1 MSTASNTNQATSPR
15 KQWLQS
21 PRARVAAVLGF
32 FILVL
37 LTHYPFNDRA
47 FSTDDYLQRVS
58 LVGSA
63 ELAEKGFT
71 QADPNRNLAQRLR
84 DTFQFFSDQ
93 SGSLQAQRDYGNM
106 SWWTVQDGMMQ
117 PFRPLAALTH
127 WIDYKLWPNDRSMM
141 QVHSLVYFVFFAFAA
156 LMLYQRL
163 APNWPIALL
172 AASLIVFDYSMSLNF
187 NWLAARNAYLSP
199 AFGILCLLFYIRWR
213 EDEQVRYWH
222 ASIACFGAALL
233 TAEAGL
239 AIAGYLGAYA
249 LLMDRRGWLR
259 GLVALWPFVVI
270 VLVWRAV
277 YSKLGFGASGIGLY
291 LDPGRNLGDMLSQ
304 ILEVFPTIVTSL
316 ATGFDALITAVDVQ
330 WRPWLVASCWAISL
344 LGVYIIRNLLMES
357 REARFLVLG
366 SIFAAVPQ
374 CALLSAGART
384 GTFAA
389 IGFFF
394 VLALIIARL
403 LSRGASRTRRVTGGA
418 LVAFHL
424 VLPIIAMSVTEMHLL
439 PTVSASASNYTAAPK
454 ANNLEDHS
462 VVYITGESATRMY
475 YLPYFWDAEGDE
487 LPKRMQVLA
496 PGLSAVYLTRTCE
509 RTLELHSPAGF
520 VLNQDSPLLQED
532 LEIAPGISKQ
542 NAIRMIDGLLTN
554 PADEPHLGETYRNA
568 NMAVTVKEITFDGR
582 VTKVSITM
590 LGEEPL
596 EKKYWQYF
604 DWKKD
609 RYEAVPAPV
618 IGQTIYIPGPFDVH
632 ASAGADS

>member
-1 MSTASNTNQATSPR
+1 MSIASNTNQATSPR

-37 LTHYPFNDRA
+37 LTHYPFNDRT

-163 APNWPIALL
+163 APKGPVALL
-172 AASLIVFDYSMSLNF
+172 AASFIVFDYSMSLNF

-199 AFGILCLLFYIRWR
+199 AFGMLCLLFYMRWR

-222 ASIACFGAALL
+222 AAIACFGAALL

-249 LLMDRRGWLR
+249 LLMDKRGWTR

-277 YSKLGFGASGIGLY
+277 YSKLGFGAEGIGLY
-291 LDPGRNLGDMLSQ
+291 LDPGRDLGEMFGR
-304 ILEVFPTIVTSL
+304 ILMVFPTIVTSI

-330 WRPWLVASCWAISL
+330 WRPWLIVFCWVVVL
-344 LGVYIIRNLLMES
+344 LGMYIIRNLLVQH
-357 REARFLVLG
+357 REVRFLVLG
-366 SIFAAVPQ
+366 SMFAAVPQ
-374 CALLSAGART
+374 CALLSGGART
-384 GTFAA
+384 GTFTA

-394 VLALIIARL
+394 VLALIIVRL
-403 LSRGASRTRRVTGGA
+403 LQQGSSRTRRVTGGA
-418 LVAFHL
+418 LVALHL
-424 VLPIIAMSVTEMHLL
+424 VLPVIAMSVSEMQLL
-439 PTVSASASNYTAAPK
+439 PTVSASASNYSAAPD
-454 ANNLEDHS
+454 ANDLEKHS
-462 VVYITGESATRMY
+462 VVYITSESATNMY
-475 YLPYFWDAEGDE
+475 YLPYFWDAKGDE

-496 PGLSAVYLTRTCE
+496 PGLSAIYLTRTGE
-509 RTLELHSPAGF
+509 RTLELKSPAGF
-520 VLNQDSPLLQED
+520 VINQDSPLLQQD
-532 LEIAPGISKQ
+532 LEVAPSISKE
-542 NAIRMIDGLLTN
+542 NVLRMVDGLVTSPTEAL
-554 PADEPHLGETYRNA
+554 HLGETVQNA

-618 IGQTIYIPGPFDVH
+618 IGQTIYIPGPFDIH